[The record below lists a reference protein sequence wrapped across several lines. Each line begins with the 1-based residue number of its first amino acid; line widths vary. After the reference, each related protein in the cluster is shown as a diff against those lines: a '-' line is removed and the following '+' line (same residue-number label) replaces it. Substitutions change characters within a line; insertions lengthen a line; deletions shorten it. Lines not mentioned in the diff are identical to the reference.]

1 MEQCITEENIL
12 HDYMFIHFELTALN
26 LNDNQIYV
34 LGVWCAILLFY
45 VKGYFFN
52 YK

>member
-34 LGVWCAILLFY
+34 LGVCVLFLLFY